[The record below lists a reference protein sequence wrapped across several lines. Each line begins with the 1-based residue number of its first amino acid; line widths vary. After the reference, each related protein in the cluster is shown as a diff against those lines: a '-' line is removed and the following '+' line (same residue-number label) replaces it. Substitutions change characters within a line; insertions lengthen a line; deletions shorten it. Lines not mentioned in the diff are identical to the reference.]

1 MARTARRLS
10 SSGIYHVMIRGNEK
24 KEIFLDNRDRLR
36 FLDTLYRMKEAK
48 NYEVYAYC
56 LMSNHIHLLMRE
68 GTDSLQRSIKRIN
81 VSYVYYFNRKYDRVG
96 HLFHDRYRSEPIEDN
111 SYLLAVARYIHNNPV
126 KANIT
131 MKAEDYEWSSYN
143 LYLNPKENYDSLI
156 DTTFVLSMFSDNKDL
171 AIALFKEFSN

>member
-68 GTDSLQRSIKRIN
+68 GTDSFQ
-81 VSYVYYFNRKYDRVG
+81 
-96 HLFHDRYRSEPIEDN
+96 
-111 SYLLAVARYIHNNPV
+111 
-126 KANIT
+126 
-131 MKAEDYEWSSYN
+131 
-143 LYLNPKENYDSLI
+143 
-156 DTTFVLSMFSDNKDL
+156 
-171 AIALFKEFSN
+171 